1 MTRKTTA
8 VYTPTQRHRDRAFI
22 IYGEGCG
29 DFEGE
34 RVQPFSLVTVG
45 GATQRLKDSIR
56 LVKGGSITIKQH
68 VAILSPLVVGIL
80 TGGSRSLQPASCSCK
95 ISAASA
101 AYCSQVNHY
110 SHCQFHRQHY

>member
-45 GATQRLKDSIR
+45 GGYSKAQR
-56 LVKGGSITIKQH
+56 
-68 VAILSPLVVGIL
+68 
-80 TGGSRSLQPASCSCK
+80 
-95 ISAASA
+95 
-101 AYCSQVNHY
+101 
-110 SHCQFHRQHY
+110 